1 MDVRSGPRA
10 GDLGT
15 QVLESL
21 AKEGI
26 PSRAEVSDAAAAS
39 RAECVMPNIIK
50 AVEVLDD
57 ILQRMQAHQN
67 KKRSMLRPLGVAMG
81 FDG

>member
-1 MDVRSGPRA
+1 MDNFACNILAARA
-10 GDLGT
+10 L
-15 QVLESL
+15 
-21 AKEGI
+21 
-26 PSRAEVSDAAAAS
+26 
-39 RAECVMPNIIK
+39 IK

-67 KKRSMLRPLGVAMG
+67 KKRSMLRPLGVAKG